1 MDSQGPR
8 LSRAYDAS
16 TRQAATREC
25 ALLDSTGLRD
35 SSLDPGWRAAGHLAG
50 AVGEIPAFRQV
61 EHDQDVVER
70 AGRDCGPAHGDTE
83 WPGEPPATGGR
94 PHPGRPVRRCD
105 QPIRR
110 VLWAGSEDDLCVAA
124 RHPLSSLPG

>member
-1 MDSQGPR
+1 MDSQGQR

-35 SSLDPGWRAAGHLAG
+35 SSLDPGWRVAGHSGHLAG

-61 EHDQDVVER
+61 EHDQDVAER
-70 AGRDCGPAHGDTE
+70 VGHDCGTGTADRDIE
-83 WPGEPPATGGR
+83 WPGNGHRRTPP
-94 PHPGRPVRRCD
+94 PGP
-105 QPIRR
+105 
-110 VLWAGSEDDLCVAA
+110 
-124 RHPLSSLPG
+124 